1 MYQLSLILVL
11 LTSTISGIAQSCN
24 QKAPPGDVKKMA
36 ALIGDW
42 QGEFTNEKE
51 TLRVFFK
58 FYEDDQELKVRITN
72 TAQASWDIIAD
83 ASLCSTNKF
92 HFFGQRVNGESF
104 AYNARLVNG
113 ELIGD
118 LRIGDSCSKENRNTF
133 KLQKVKL

>member
-1 MYQLSLILVL
+1 MYKLSLILVL
-11 LTSTISGIAQSCN
+11 LTSTIIVNAQTCT

-42 QGEFTNEKE
+42 QGEFTNGMQ
-51 TLRVFFK
+51 TLKVFFR
-58 FYEDDQELKVRITN
+58 FYEENQELKVRITN
-72 TAQASWDIIAD
+72 INQAPRDIIAD

-133 KLQKVKL
+133 KLQKVKT